1 VLRPPK
7 APAAHLNRSES
18 ADAGRV
24 TEPRS
29 ALIAPNPANS
39 ADYDAQCAICV
50 PPLHVEVALWARKV
64 GQIVGRR
71 RRTCLV
77 RVYNGHDPE
86 TKQRKYL
93 NQTIHGGLR
102 DAQAHLNKMLGERD
116 RSRNLDSLNEFLDR
130 WLELCAKPRLQRA
143 KSFRDYEGLLRRY
156 VRPALGANALA
167 TVTLCL
173 LLRRSERAPRNPDP
187 AGQSRGGVI

>member
-1 VLRPPK
+1 MKQDLDCAHAPPRVVTCGWVAGPLGQQVWKGEAHAPSRSPPMMIAVLM
-7 APAAHLNRSES
+7 A
-18 ADAGRV
+18 
-24 TEPRS
+24 EPRS

-71 RRTCLV
+71 RRTWLV

-93 NQTIHGGLR
+93 NQTIHGGLGR
-102 DAQAHLNKMLGERD
+102 PGSSQQDARRARP
-116 RSRNLDSLNEFLDR
+116 RPEF
-130 WLELCAKPRLQRA
+130 
-143 KSFRDYEGLLRRY
+143 GLI
-156 VRPALGANALA
+156 
-167 TVTLCL
+167 
-173 LLRRSERAPRNPDP
+173 E
-187 AGQSRGGVI
+187 